1 MRGPDKVKRA
11 ARTDK
16 VKAGPGRPRGSA
28 SGLPLGAV
36 GAIKALRH
44 RIPAGTPEALAAVAD
59 EAFSTVVAVM
69 RGKVGHEV
77 TARLNASRYVR
88 EEICG
93 PIAQKVELEV
103 GKSLADR
110 LTRAMNRADAAQD

>member
-1 MRGPDKVKRA
+1 
-11 ARTDK
+11 
-16 VKAGPGRPRGSA
+16 
-28 SGLPLGAV
+28 V

-44 RIPAGTPEALAAVAD
+44 RIPVGTPEDLAEVAD
-59 EAFSTVVAVM
+59 EAFSTVVDVM

-93 PIAQKVELEV
+93 PIAQRVELEV
-103 GKSLADR
+103 GKNLADR
-110 LTRAMNRADAAQD
+110 LSRAMDRADAAQD